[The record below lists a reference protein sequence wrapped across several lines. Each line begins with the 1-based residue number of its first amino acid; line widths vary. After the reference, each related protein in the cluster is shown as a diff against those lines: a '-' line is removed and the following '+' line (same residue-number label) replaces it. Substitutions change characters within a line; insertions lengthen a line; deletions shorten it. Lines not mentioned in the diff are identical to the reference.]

1 MDTKLVA
8 ERISK
13 MMAEGKT
20 LEEAL
25 QVIQSEEQ
33 PKSTTKVVDRVAW
46 IADLD
51 NISELRNAI
60 KIAFAKKSKSKD
72 KPEAKEKYEREIK
85 AGQGKLNELLAII
98 AQETEGVRWIKA
110 MELGESLDGA
120 IQWFIQD
127 RENIVNEQ
135 LEELLKGISKAEQH
149 RKVVAMST
157 ETPESFKERLDTVE
171 GALDAF
177 ERRAVAG
184 DQRVITLIKKVNLEE
199 SMSKKD

>member
-1 MDTKLVA
+1 MNTKLVA

-25 QVIQSEEQ
+25 QVIQTEEAA
-33 PKSTTKVVDRVAW
+33 KSTTKVVDRVAW
-46 IADLD
+46 ITEID

-72 KPEAKEKYEREIK
+72 KPEAFARYEKEIK
-85 AGQGKLNELLAII
+85 SGQAKLNELLALISK
-98 AQETEGVRWIKA
+98 ETEGVRWLKA
-110 MELGESLDGA
+110 LELGESLDGA

-135 LEELLKGISKAEQH
+135 LEELLKGVSKAEQH
-149 RKVVAMST
+149 RKIVAMST
-157 ETPESFKERLDTVE
+157 ETPESFKERLSNVD

-177 ERRAVAG
+177 ERRAVSG
-184 DQRVITLIKKVNLEE
+184 DQRVVTLIKKVNLEE
-199 SMSKKD
+199 SLRK